1 VVVVVELVL
10 LEIILEILE
19 VQVVEL
25 EQTEVHLYL
34 EQRYKH
40 VNQEILVRLVLEM
53 LEDLILE
60 QRDKQMQ
67 LLQVVEEL
75 EV

>member
-1 VVVVVELVL
+1 MELVL
-10 LEIILEILE
+10 VEVILEILE
-19 VQVVEL
+19 VHQVEL
-25 EQTEVHLYL
+25 EQTEIHLYL
-34 EQRYKH
+34 EQQYKH

-60 QRDKQMQ
+60 QQDKQLQ

>member
-1 VVVVVELVL
+1 MVELVL

-25 EQTEVHLYL
+25 EQTETHLYL
-34 EQRYKH
+34 EQQYKR
-40 VNQEILVRLVLEM
+40 VSQEILVRLVLEM

-60 QRDKQMQ
+60 QRDKQLQ

>member
-1 VVVVVELVL
+1 VEVVVELVL

-25 EQTEVHLYL
+25 EQTETHLYL
-34 EQRYKH
+34 EQQYKR
-40 VNQEILVRLVLEM
+40 VSQEILVRLVLEM

>member
-1 VVVVVELVL
+1 MELVL

-25 EQTEVHLYL
+25 EQTETHLYL
-34 EQRYKH
+34 EQQYKR
-40 VNQEILVRLVLEM
+40 VSQEILVRLVLEM

>member
-1 VVVVVELVL
+1 MELVL
-10 LEIILEILE
+10 VEVILEILE
-19 VQVVEL
+19 VHQVEL
-25 EQTEVHLYL
+25 EQTEIHLYL

-60 QRDKQMQ
+60 QQDKQLQ

>member
-1 VVVVVELVL
+1 MELVL
-10 LEIILEILE
+10 VEIILEILE
-19 VQVVEL
+19 VHQVEL
-25 EQTEVHLYL
+25 EQTEIHLYL
-34 EQRYKH
+34 EQQYKH

-60 QRDKQMQ
+60 QQDKQLQ

>member
-1 VVVVVELVL
+1 VVVAVELVL
-10 LEIILEILE
+10 VEVILEILE
-19 VQVVEL
+19 VQEVEL
-25 EQTEVHLYL
+25 EQTEIHLYL
-34 EQRYKH
+34 EQQYKH

-60 QRDKQMQ
+60 QQDKQLQ

>member
-1 VVVVVELVL
+1 VVVAVELVL
-10 LEIILEILE
+10 LEITLGILE
-19 VQVVEL
+19 VHQVEL

-60 QRDKQMQ
+60 QRDKQLQ
-67 LLQVVEEL
+67 LLQVVAEL

>member
-1 VVVVVELVL
+1 VVVAVELVL
-10 LEIILEILE
+10 LEITLEMMV
-19 VQVVEL
+19 VQEVEL
-25 EQTEVHLYL
+25 EQTEIHLYL
-34 EQRYKH
+34 EQQYKH

-60 QRDKQMQ
+60 QQDKQLQ